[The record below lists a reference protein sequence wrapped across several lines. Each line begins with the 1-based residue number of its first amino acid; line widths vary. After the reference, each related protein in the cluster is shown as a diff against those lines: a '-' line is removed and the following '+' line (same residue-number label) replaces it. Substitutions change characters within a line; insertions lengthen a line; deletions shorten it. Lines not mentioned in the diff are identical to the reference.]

1 MTLNIALV
9 GAGGMGMRHAIGYIE
24 LRKYFDDVRM
34 VAVCDPHI
42 DSAEAV
48 ASIIAESTPETPSVF
63 ASLAEAADALALDAV
78 DIVTS
83 TPAHHVL
90 AIEAMRAG
98 LHVMVEKPM
107 GLTLTACQMMQSV
120 EQETGKVLSI
130 SENFRRDPMN
140 RLAKS
145 LIDSGAIGTTVLRGR
160 LLDQQRASRRHA

>member
-1 MTLNIALV
+1 MIA
-9 GAGGMGMRHAIGYIE
+9 GA
-24 LRKYFDDVRM
+24 
-34 VAVCDPHI
+34 
-42 DSAEAV
+42 
-48 ASIIAESTPETPSVF
+48 TPERPEVF
-63 ASLAEAADALALDAV
+63 ASLADAVDAVGLDAV

-107 GLTLTACQMMQSV
+107 GLTLTACRMMQSV

-145 LIDSGAIGTTVLRGR
+145 LIDSGAIGQAVLRGR
-160 LLDQQRASRRHA
+160 FLDRQRASRRDAQHGVAR